1 MSLLKIKKS
10 TYYKKL
16 KKLKMIKE
24 KNLELENTVVQAFE
38 TKLEAFSAEK
48 DWSAYIMLKINK

>member
-16 KKLKMIKE
+16 KKLKIIRE
-24 KNLELENTVVQAFE
+24 KNLELENTEFKLLK
-38 TKLEAFSAEK
+38 KLEAFSAEK
-48 DWSAYIMLKINK
+48 DWLLILAKINK